1 MFPDNE
7 PFWSIPGSPTWRN
20 MGKPIDWHLQEDVV
34 HSRLVVL
41 PLMLQFFFHLSAALS
56 KERTS
61 DAGHEG
67 DI

>member
-1 MFPDNE
+1 
-7 PFWSIPGSPTWRN
+7 
-20 MGKPIDWHLQEDVV
+20 MGKPIYWHLQEDVV

-56 KERTS
+56 KEKTS